1 MTPFNSSSL
10 VVDDD
15 RRATEGQSDLDT
27 MEFVFDRYDVNVV
40 VMVKSVVCGEACVVV
55 FEGN

>member
-10 VVDDD
+10 VEDDD
-15 RRATEGQSDLDT
+15 RRATEGRSDLDT

-40 VMVKSVVCGEACVVV
+40 VMVKSSGVWWKR
-55 FEGN
+55 

>member
-15 RRATEGQSDLDT
+15 RRATEGRSDLDT

-40 VMVKSVVCGEACVVV
+40 VMVKSVVCG
-55 FEGN
+55 GKGG